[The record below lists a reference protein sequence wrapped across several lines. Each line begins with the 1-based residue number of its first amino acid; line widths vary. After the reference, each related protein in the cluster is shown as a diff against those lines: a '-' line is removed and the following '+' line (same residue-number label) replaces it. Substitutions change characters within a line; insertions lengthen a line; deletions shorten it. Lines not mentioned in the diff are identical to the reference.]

1 MAFNEGFSV
10 VKRVL
15 DSIGSTIG
23 NDYDGLIVKELKAS
37 NTLDDNRT
45 TNQTHIAITG
55 DQMDMFPYIRADG
68 YFETEYYRQDNDLKK
83 YFVAQIPAYLHKE
96 NIEYLGY
103 DRWSSDKKVYISI
116 VRSKRDGAA
125 DQIQISMINMDSAEF
140 VEYRKNIHEGDYL
153 IILKQEKKLV
163 YDVYCVR
170 KTDVTQELRN
180 INNGFFKKAT
190 NTTVQIDS
198 LLPAE
203 RGAIVSHLK
212 PGHNKVYYG
221 TPGCGK
227 SYKVLQEWE
236 GKLYQRTTFY
246 PDYTNSDFV
255 GQVMPGLD
263 DKGQPTYEFVEGP
276 FTKAL
281 IDAFN
286 NPTKPVALIIEELNR
301 GNAAAIFGE
310 IFQLLDRDDTGK
322 SQYGIYNP
330 NIIKELNEK
339 VTVKPEGK
347 DFDSVYIP
355 SNLSVIATMNT
366 SDQNVYPLD
375 TAFQR
380 RWKFEKIK
388 NHFLKDGVDPTV
400 ANNYDIKENY
410 VSERAYE
417 LAKLFIPGTATT
429 WREFVDTLNDA
440 IVKDHDASFSS
451 EDKQI
456 GVYFLSED
464 ELTVEKFSNSKD
476 AAKMFS
482 EKMLKYIWEDV
493 AKLNPDDWFNDCKCL
508 DDVFDTF
515 EYNHLNVFKNMSFK
529 TDVTEE

>member
-1 MAFNEGFSV
+1 MTKKYLLLLNSLEAQFSIIDTFSSF
-10 VKRVL
+10 VL
-15 DSIGSTIG
+15 DYNDQNINYDLIEIEKDDMILGYFSEPRDEVTILFRVDSYYSNHLRVKKVLETEKGASITQ
-23 NDYDGLIVKELKAS
+23 NLKKEVLEKGLINLTDDEYIKILHDIKNNFLISEMSSHDRVS
-37 NTLDDNRT
+37 SVTLS
-45 TNQTHIAITG
+45 
-55 DQMDMFPYIRADG
+55 DQVG
-68 YFETEYYRQDNDLKK
+68 L
-83 YFVAQIPAYLHKE
+83 
-96 NIEYLGY
+96 
-103 DRWSSDKKVYISI
+103 
-116 VRSKRDGAA
+116 
-125 DQIQISMINMDSAEF
+125 
-140 VEYRKNIHEGDYL
+140 
-153 IILKQEKKLV
+153 
-163 YDVYCVR
+163 
-170 KTDVTQELRN
+170 
-180 INNGFFKKAT
+180 
-190 NTTVQIDS
+190 
-198 LLPAE
+198 
-203 RGAIVSHLK
+203 
-212 PGHNKVYYG
+212 NKIYYG

-227 SYKVLQEWE
+227 SYRVLQEWAD
-236 GKLYQRTTFY
+236 KKYQRTTFY

-286 NPTKPVALIIEELNR
+286 NPDKPVGLIIEELNR

-322 SQYGIYNP
+322 SQYSIYNP

-400 ANNYDIKENY
+400 AKNYDVKENY
-410 VSERAYE
+410 VSDRAYE
-417 LAKLFIPGTATT
+417 LAKLFIPGTETT

-464 ELTVEKFSNSKD
+464 ELTVEKLSKSKD
-476 AAKMFS
+476 AVKMFS

-515 EYNHLNVFKNMSFK
+515 ECNKLEVFKNMSFK